1 MNLLLNLLWLVF
13 ATLTNCLLADLPGK
27 QQAASGSL
35 SLLAKADVGD
45 NDLDLDDSVYASAD
59 TGGSTWMAQIQSK
72 LKQKKDEA
80 ARKEAEKLKR
90 QREEI
95 AAQERA
101 KAQLAVL
108 YRQEQMREKNRGLAA
123 RGRALMHGYLPQV
136 DLQTDE
142 ARSGIMRRE
151 PRDEPLTQAMK
162 DSMQEAEEERDQWW
176 GQHGVTPKFQ
186 PSIEERLRKEE
197 MKALKQLQDNSDDSK
212 PQGFNL
218 PRSSGYD
225 LGGEKQMLFSTS
237 EQMASPDQHEDN
249 IYEDARPLVTD
260 FAAAHDSD
268 RGMIRADLVDAHENN
283 YNENGVHEEGS
294 LDDTTDKNGVYG
306 GPPPG
311 TPDQND
317 DSQQPVV
324 DGSGLFASSDDKNVE
339 SFKTDDGQGLV
350 TDGSGLYGGSA
361 DSEAQD
367 AAGGDNAASDAQ
379 PDVPAEGTVESDE
392 TNGDVRTITVDMRPP
407 GNAGGDSG
415 ADAPDNSND
424 AAGPDDGDS
433 PPMDSLA
440 MLSMI
445 LHMLHLC
452 TGERKL

>member
-1 MNLLLNLLWLVF
+1 
-13 ATLTNCLLADLPGK
+13 
-27 QQAASGSL
+27 
-35 SLLAKADVGD
+35 
-45 NDLDLDDSVYASAD
+45 
-59 TGGSTWMAQIQSK
+59 
-72 LKQKKDEA
+72 
-80 ARKEAEKLKR
+80 
-90 QREEI
+90 
-95 AAQERA
+95 
-101 KAQLAVL
+101 
-108 YRQEQMREKNRGLAA
+108 
-123 RGRALMHGYLPQV
+123 MHGYLPQV
-136 DLQTDE
+136 DLQTD
-142 ARSGIMRRE
+142 
-151 PRDEPLTQAMK
+151 
-162 DSMQEAEEERDQWW
+162 EAEEERDQWW

-283 YNENGVHEEGS
+283 YNENGS

-433 PPMDSLA
+433 PPMDSLGPVPMA
-440 MLSMI
+440 APDASQ
-445 LHMLHLC
+445 
-452 TGERKL
+452 TGAVDPPSSPEMTTQQMVNMNPDGDGGEPQEISSDASATFLEVAKTTKRSS